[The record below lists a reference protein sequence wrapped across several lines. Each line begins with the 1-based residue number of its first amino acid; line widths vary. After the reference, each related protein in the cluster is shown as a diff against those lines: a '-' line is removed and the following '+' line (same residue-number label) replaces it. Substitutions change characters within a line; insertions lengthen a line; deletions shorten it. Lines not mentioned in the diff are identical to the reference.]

1 MSSVI
6 WFFIRF
12 DLNLNSIGS
21 DFLLNYIDKYNN
33 WLSWVDDDTK
43 KELLSIKDDKE
54 IEDRFYR
61 DLEFGTGGLRGVMGA
76 GSNRMNKYIIR
87 KATKGLADY
96 LLANRRNDVQRGVVI
111 AHDSRNNSDS
121 FALEAANVLTSA
133 GIPVNL
139 FKELEPTPVLSFS
152 VKYLHAVAG
161 IVITASH
168 NPKEYNGYK
177 VYDEHG
183 TQIVPSIANVLIQY
197 INAITDIVSI
207 PAEGDPS
214 KLTYIGDEVVD
225 QFVDS
230 VYTQSILQGDVTP
243 LRIVY
248 TPLHGAGNKPVRKIL
263 AKAGFSDVHVVKEQE
278 LPDGNFSTVKS
289 PNPEEHSALQLGI
302 ELAESIDADI
312 IIGTDPDSDRIGV
325 GIKNNNLYQLLTGNQ
340 IGALLVDFILSMRKD
355 LLTPASTIVKTV
367 VTGDL
372 GAVIAKDKKVQVI
385 ETLTGFKYIGDKIT
399 RFADDVKCDFVMG
412 YEESYGYLVG
422 THAQDKDAVVA
433 ALLICEMASYY
444 KKQGMTL
451 VDVLSSLYQKYGYY
465 YDSLSSYILKGK
477 EGHEKISGIMRALRM
492 NRDLVFN
499 GIKEVLDFNESINN
513 LPKANMLKYILQDG
527 SWIAVR
533 PSGTEPKIKIYWS
546 IKSENEIK
554 AQNRMKQYKERFETY
569 FSL

>member
-1 MSSVI
+1 M
-6 WFFIRF
+6 
-12 DLNLNSIGS
+12 
-21 DFLLNYIDKYNN
+21 NYKDKYTD
-33 WLSWVDDDTK
+33 WLSWVDDETK
-43 KELLSIKDDKE
+43 SELLSISDEKE
-54 IEDRFYR
+54 IEDRFYC
-61 DLEFGTGGLRGVMGA
+61 DLEFGTGGLRGIMGA

-96 LLANRRNDVQRGVVI
+96 LLANRENDIQRGVII
-111 AHDSRNNSDS
+111 AHDSRNNSDI
-121 FALEAANVLTSA
+121 FAVEAANVLTSA
-133 GIPVNL
+133 GIPVKI

-183 TQIVPSIANVLIQY
+183 TQIVPSVANVLIQY
-197 INAITDIVSI
+197 IKSIIDIASI
-207 PAEGDPS
+207 PAEGDAS
-214 KLTYIGDEVVD
+214 KLTYIGDEVIN
-225 QFVDS
+225 QFIDA
-230 VYTQSILQGDVTP
+230 VYMQSILQGNVTP

-263 AKAGFSDVHVVKEQE
+263 AKAGFTDVHVVKEQE

-289 PNPEEHSALQLGI
+289 PNPEEHSALRLGI
-302 ELAESIDADI
+302 ELAEFINADI
-312 IIGTDPDSDRIGV
+312 IIGTDPDSDRIGA
-325 GIKNNNLYQLLTGNQ
+325 GIKDDDSYTLLTGNQ
-340 IGALLVDFILSMRKD
+340 IGALLVNFVLSMRKD
-355 LLTPASTIVKTV
+355 LLTSASTIIKTV

-372 GAVIAKDKKVQVI
+372 GAVIAEDKGAQVI

-399 RFADDVKCDFVMG
+399 KFADDVKYDFVMG

-444 KKQGMTL
+444 KKKGMTL
-451 VDVLSSLYQKYGYY
+451 IDILTSLYKKYGYY
-465 YDSLSSYILKGK
+465 YDSLSSYTLKGK

-492 NRDLVFN
+492 NHNLVFD
-499 GIKEVLDFNESINN
+499 GIKEILDFNESIDD
-513 LPKANMLKYILQDG
+513 LPKANMIKYILQDG

-533 PSGTEPKIKIYWS
+533 PSGTEPKIKVYWS
-546 IKSENEIK
+546 IKSENKTK
-554 AQNRMKQYKERFETY
+554 AQERMKQYKERFETC

>member
-278 LPDGNFSTVKS
+278 LPDGNFSTVNS

>member
-1 MSSVI
+1 M
-6 WFFIRF
+6 
-12 DLNLNSIGS
+12 
-21 DFLLNYIDKYNN
+21 NYKDKYTD
-33 WLSWVDDDTK
+33 WLSWVDDETK
-43 KELLSIKDDKE
+43 SELFSISDEKE

-61 DLEFGTGGLRGVMGA
+61 DLEFGTGGLRGIMGA

-87 KATKGLADY
+87 KATKGLADF
-96 LLANRRNDVQRGVVI
+96 LLANRENDIQRGVVI
-111 AHDSRNNSDS
+111 AYDSRNNSDS
-121 FALEAANVLTSA
+121 FALETANVLTSA
-133 GIPVNL
+133 GIPVKI

-197 INAITDIVSI
+197 INSIIDIASI
-207 PAEGDPS
+207 PAEGDSS
-214 KLTYIGDEVVD
+214 KLTYVGDEVVN
-225 QFVDS
+225 QFVDA
-230 VYTQSILQGDVTP
+230 VYTQSILQGNVTP

-263 AKAGFSDVHVVKEQE
+263 AKAGFTDVHVVKEQE
-278 LPDGNFSTVKS
+278 MPDGNFSTVKS

-302 ELAESIDADI
+302 ELAESINADI

-325 GIKNNNLYQLLTGNQ
+325 GIKDGDSYKLLTGNQ
-340 IGALLVDFILSMRKD
+340 IGALLVNFILCMRKD
-355 LLTPASTIVKTV
+355 LLTPESTIVKTV

-372 GAVIAKDKKVQVI
+372 GAVIAENQGVQVI

-399 RFADDVKCDFVMG
+399 RFADDVKHNFVMG
-412 YEESYGYLVG
+412 YEESYGYLIG

-444 KKQGMTL
+444 KSQGMTL
-451 VDVLSSLYQKYGYY
+451 IDILTSLYKKYGYY
-465 YDSLSSYILKGK
+465 YDSLSSYTLKGK
-477 EGHEKISGIMRALRM
+477 EGHEKISEIMHVLRK
-492 NRDLVFN
+492 NHDLIFD
-499 GIKEVLDFNESINN
+499 GIKEILDFNESIDD
-513 LPKANMLKYILQDG
+513 LPKTNMLKYILQDD

-533 PSGTEPKIKIYWS
+533 PSGTESKIKIYWS
-546 IKSENEIK
+546 IKSENEAK
-554 AQNRMKQYKERFETY
+554 AQKRIKQYKEKFETC

>member
-197 INAITDIVSI
+197 IIAITDIVSI

>member
-1 MSSVI
+1 M
-6 WFFIRF
+6 
-12 DLNLNSIGS
+12 
-21 DFLLNYIDKYNN
+21 NYIEKYNN
-33 WLSWVDDDTK
+33 WLTWVDTDTK

-61 DLEFGTGGLRGVMGA
+61 DLEFGTGGLRGIMGA
-76 GSNRMNKYIIR
+76 GSNRINKYIIR

-96 LLANRRNDVQRGVVI
+96 LLANRENDIRRGVVI
-111 AHDSRNNSDS
+111 AHDSRNNSDV

-133 GIPVNL
+133 GIPVKI

-197 INAITDIVSI
+197 INSIIDIASI
-207 PAEGDPS
+207 PAEGDSS
-214 KLTYIGDEVVD
+214 KLTYIGDEVVN
-225 QFVDS
+225 QFVDA
-230 VYTQSILQGDVTP
+230 VYTQSILQGNVTP

-263 AKAGFSDVHVVKEQE
+263 AKAGFIDVHVVKEQA

-289 PNPEEHSALQLGI
+289 PNPEEHSALSLGI
-302 ELAESIDADI
+302 ELAQSLSADI
-312 IIGTDPDSDRIGV
+312 VIGTDPDSDRIGV
-325 GIKNNNLYQLLTGNQ
+325 GIKDSDSYKLLTGNQ
-340 IGALLVDFILSMRKD
+340 IGALLVNFVLSMHKEW
-355 LLTPASTIVKTV
+355 LTSASTIVKTV

-372 GAVIAKDKKVQVI
+372 GAAIAKDKGVQVI

-399 RFADDVKCDFVMG
+399 KFSDDVKHDFVMG

-433 ALLICEMASYY
+433 ALLICEMASFY
-444 KKQGMTL
+444 KQKNLTL
-451 VDVLSSLYQKYGYY
+451 LEVLHSLYHRYGYY
-465 YDSLSSYILKGK
+465 FDSLSSYVLKGIDGSQRIK
-477 EGHEKISGIMRALRM
+477 KIMQDLRSGVVQPFISIKEKIDFIQGIS
-492 NRDLVFN
+492 D
-499 GIKEVLDFNESINN
+499 
-513 LPKANMLKYILQDG
+513 LPKTDMIKFILEGD

-533 PSGTEPKIKIYWS
+533 PSGTEPKIKVYYS
-546 IKSENEIK
+546 IRSTSEQQAKE
-554 AQNRMKQYKERFETY
+554 RMKANKKNFEQI

>member
-1 MSSVI
+1 
-6 WFFIRF
+6 
-12 DLNLNSIGS
+12 
-21 DFLLNYIDKYNN
+21 LNYKDKYTN
-33 WLSWVDDDTK
+33 WLSWVDDETK
-43 KELLSIKDDKE
+43 SELLSISDEKE

-61 DLEFGTGGLRGVMGA
+61 DLEFGTGGLRGIMGA

-96 LLANRRNDVQRGVVI
+96 LLANRENDIRRGVVI

-133 GIPVNL
+133 GIPVKI

-197 INAITDIVSI
+197 INSIIDIASI
-207 PAEGDPS
+207 PAEGDSS
-214 KLTYIGDEVVD
+214 KLTYIGDEVVN
-225 QFVDS
+225 QFVDA
-230 VYTQSILQGDVTP
+230 VYTQSILQGNVTP

-263 AKAGFSDVHVVKEQE
+263 AKAGFTDVHVVKEQE

-302 ELAESIDADI
+302 ELAESINADI

-325 GIKNNNLYQLLTGNQ
+325 GIKDGDSYKLLTGNQ
-340 IGALLVDFILSMRKD
+340 IGALLVKFILCMRKD

-372 GAVIAKDKKVQVI
+372 GAVIAEDQGVQVI

-399 RFADDVKCDFVMG
+399 RFADDVKHNFVMG

-422 THAQDKDAVVA
+422 IHAQDKDAVVA

-444 KKQGMTL
+444 KNQGMTL
-451 VDVLSSLYQKYGYY
+451 IDILTSLYKKYGYY
-465 YDSLSSYILKGK
+465 YDSLSSYTLKGK
-477 EGHEKISGIMRALRM
+477 EGHEKISEIMHALRKKH
-492 NRDLVFN
+492 DLIFD
-499 GIKEVLDFNESINN
+499 GIKEILDFNEAIDD
-513 LPKANMLKYILQDG
+513 LPKANMLKYILQDD

-533 PSGTEPKIKIYWS
+533 PSGTEPKIKVYWS
-546 IKSENEIK
+546 IKSENEAK
-554 AQNRMKQYKERFETY
+554 AQKRMKQYKEKFETC

>member
-1 MSSVI
+1 M
-6 WFFIRF
+6 
-12 DLNLNSIGS
+12 
-21 DFLLNYIDKYNN
+21 NYIDKYNN

>member
-248 TPLHGAGNKPVRKIL
+248 TPLHGAGKKPVRKIL

>member
-1 MSSVI
+1 M
-6 WFFIRF
+6 
-12 DLNLNSIGS
+12 
-21 DFLLNYIDKYNN
+21 NYIEKYNN
-33 WLSWVDDDTK
+33 WLTWVDTDTK

-61 DLEFGTGGLRGVMGA
+61 DLEFGTGGLRGIMGA
-76 GSNRMNKYIIR
+76 GSNRINKYIIR

-96 LLANRRNDVQRGVVI
+96 LLANRENDIRRGVVI
-111 AHDSRNNSDS
+111 AHDSRNNSDV

-133 GIPVNL
+133 GIPVKI

-197 INAITDIVSI
+197 INSIIDIASI
-207 PAEGDPS
+207 PAEGDSS
-214 KLTYIGDEVVD
+214 KLTYIGDEVVN
-225 QFVDS
+225 QFVDA
-230 VYTQSILQGDVTP
+230 VYTQSILQGNVTP

-263 AKAGFSDVHVVKEQE
+263 AKAGFIDVHVVKEQE

-289 PNPEEHSALQLGI
+289 PNPEEHSALSLGI
-302 ELAESIDADI
+302 ELAQSLSADI
-312 IIGTDPDSDRIGV
+312 VIGTDPDSDRIGV
-325 GIKNNNLYQLLTGNQ
+325 GIKDSDSYKLLTGNQ
-340 IGALLVDFILSMRKD
+340 IGALLVNFVLSMHKEW
-355 LLTPASTIVKTV
+355 LTSASTIVKTV

-372 GAVIAKDKKVQVI
+372 GAAIAKDKGVQVI

-399 RFADDVKCDFVMG
+399 KFSDDVKHDFVMG

-433 ALLICEMASYY
+433 ALLICEMASFY
-444 KKQGMTL
+444 KQKNLTL
-451 VDVLSSLYQKYGYY
+451 LEVLHSLYHRYGYY
-465 YDSLSSYILKGK
+465 FDSLSSYVLKGIDGSQRIK
-477 EGHEKISGIMRALRM
+477 KIMQDLRSGVVQPFISIKEKIDFIQGIS
-492 NRDLVFN
+492 D
-499 GIKEVLDFNESINN
+499 
-513 LPKANMLKYILQDG
+513 LPKTDMIKFILEGD

-533 PSGTEPKIKIYWS
+533 PSGTEPKIKVYYS
-546 IKSENEIK
+546 IRSTSEQQAKE
-554 AQNRMKQYKERFETY
+554 RMKANKKNFEQI

>member
-1 MSSVI
+1 M
-6 WFFIRF
+6 
-12 DLNLNSIGS
+12 
-21 DFLLNYIDKYNN
+21 NYLEKYNN
-33 WLSWVDDDTK
+33 WLTWVDDDTK

-61 DLEFGTGGLRGVMGA
+61 DLEFGTGGLRGIMGA

-96 LLANRRNDVQRGVVI
+96 LLENRENDIRRGVVI
-111 AHDSRNNSDS
+111 AHDSRNNSDT

-133 GIPVNL
+133 GIPVKI

-152 VKYLHAVAG
+152 VKYLHALAG

-183 TQIVPSIANVLIQY
+183 TQIVPSIAKILIQY
-197 INAITDIVSI
+197 INSITDIASI
-207 PAEGDPS
+207 SAEGDSS
-214 KLTYIGDEVVD
+214 KLTYIGNEIVD
-225 QFVDS
+225 KFVDA
-230 VYTQSILQGDVTP
+230 VYTQSILKGDVIP

-263 AKAGFSDVHVVKEQE
+263 AKAGFSNVYVVKEQE

-289 PNPEEHSALQLGI
+289 PNPEEHNALSMGI
-302 ELAESIDADI
+302 ELAQSLSADI
-312 IIGTDPDSDRIGV
+312 VIGTDPDSDRIGV
-325 GIKNNNLYQLLTGNQ
+325 GIKDSDSYKLLTGNQ
-340 IGALLVDFILSMRKD
+340 IGALLVNFVLSMRKE
-355 LLTPASTIVKTV
+355 LLTHASTIVKTV

-372 GAVIAKDKKVQVI
+372 GAAIAKNKGVRVI

-399 RFADDVKCDFVMG
+399 KFANDVKQDFVMG

-433 ALLICEMASYY
+433 ALLICEMASFY
-444 KKQGMTL
+444 KQKNLTL
-451 VDVLSSLYQKYGYY
+451 LEVLHSLYNQYGYY
-465 YDSLSSYILKGK
+465 FDSLSSYVLKGIDGSQRIK
-477 EGHEKISGIMRALRM
+477 KIMRDLRSG
-492 NRDLVFN
+492 VAQPFTSV
-499 GIKEVLDFNESINN
+499 KEKMDFIQELDN
-513 LPKANMLKYILQDG
+513 LPKADMIKFILDDD

-533 PSGTEPKIKIYWS
+533 PSGTEPKIKVYYS
-546 IKSENEIK
+546 IRSASEQQ
-554 AQNRMKQYKERFETY
+554 AKERMEANKKNFEEI

>member
-1 MSSVI
+1 M
-6 WFFIRF
+6 
-12 DLNLNSIGS
+12 
-21 DFLLNYIDKYNN
+21 NYKDKYTN
-33 WLSWVDDDTK
+33 WLSWVDDETK
-43 KELLSIKDDKE
+43 SELLSISDEKE

-61 DLEFGTGGLRGVMGA
+61 DLEFGTGGLRGIMGA

-96 LLANRRNDVQRGVVI
+96 LLANRENDIRRGVVI

-133 GIPVNL
+133 GIPVKI

-197 INAITDIVSI
+197 INSIIDIASI
-207 PAEGDPS
+207 PAEGDSS
-214 KLTYIGDEVVD
+214 KLTYIGDEVVN
-225 QFVDS
+225 QFVDA
-230 VYTQSILQGDVTP
+230 VYTQSILQGNVTP

-263 AKAGFSDVHVVKEQE
+263 AKAGFTDVHVVKEQE

-302 ELAESIDADI
+302 ELAESINADI

-325 GIKNNNLYQLLTGNQ
+325 GIKDGDSYKLLTGNQ
-340 IGALLVDFILSMRKD
+340 IGALLVKFILCMRKD

-372 GAVIAKDKKVQVI
+372 GAVIAEDQGVQVI

-399 RFADDVKCDFVMG
+399 RFADDVKHNFVMG

-422 THAQDKDAVVA
+422 IHAQDKDAVVA

-444 KKQGMTL
+444 KNQGMTL
-451 VDVLSSLYQKYGYY
+451 IDILTSLYKKYGYY
-465 YDSLSSYILKGK
+465 YDSLSSYTLKGK
-477 EGHEKISGIMRALRM
+477 EGHEKISEIMHALRKKH
-492 NRDLVFN
+492 DLIFD
-499 GIKEVLDFNESINN
+499 GIKEILDFNEAIDD
-513 LPKANMLKYILQDG
+513 LPKANMLKYILQDD

-533 PSGTEPKIKIYWS
+533 PSGTEPKIKVYWS
-546 IKSENEIK
+546 IKSENEAK
-554 AQNRMKQYKERFETY
+554 AQKRMKQYKEKFETC

>member
-1 MSSVI
+1 M
-6 WFFIRF
+6 
-12 DLNLNSIGS
+12 NSIRS
-21 DFLLNYIDKYNN
+21 DFLLNYIEKYNN
-33 WLSWVDDDTK
+33 WLTWVDTDTK

-61 DLEFGTGGLRGVMGA
+61 DLEFGTGGLRGIMGA
-76 GSNRMNKYIIR
+76 GSNRINKYIIR

-96 LLANRRNDVQRGVVI
+96 LLANRENDIRRGVVI
-111 AHDSRNNSDS
+111 AHDSRNNSDV

-133 GIPVNL
+133 GIPVKI

-197 INAITDIVSI
+197 INSIIDIASI
-207 PAEGDPS
+207 PAEGDSS
-214 KLTYIGDEVVD
+214 KLTYIGDEVVN
-225 QFVDS
+225 QFVDA
-230 VYTQSILQGDVTP
+230 VYTQSILQGNVTP

-263 AKAGFSDVHVVKEQE
+263 AKAGFIDVHVVKEQE

-289 PNPEEHSALQLGI
+289 PNPEEHSALSLGI
-302 ELAESIDADI
+302 ELAQSLSADI
-312 IIGTDPDSDRIGV
+312 VIGTDPDSDRIGV
-325 GIKNNNLYQLLTGNQ
+325 GIKDSDSYKLLTGNQ
-340 IGALLVDFILSMRKD
+340 IGALLVNFVLSMHKEW
-355 LLTPASTIVKTV
+355 LTSASTIVKTV

-372 GAVIAKDKKVQVI
+372 GAAIAKDKGVQVI

-399 RFADDVKCDFVMG
+399 KFSDDVKHDFVMG

-433 ALLICEMASYY
+433 ALLICEMASFY
-444 KKQGMTL
+444 KQKNLTL
-451 VDVLSSLYQKYGYY
+451 LEVLHSLYHRYGYY
-465 YDSLSSYILKGK
+465 FDSLSSYVLKGIDGSQRIK
-477 EGHEKISGIMRALRM
+477 KIMQDLRSGVVQPFISIKEKIDFIQGIS
-492 NRDLVFN
+492 D
-499 GIKEVLDFNESINN
+499 
-513 LPKANMLKYILQDG
+513 LPKTDMIKFILEGD

-533 PSGTEPKIKIYWS
+533 PSGTEPKIKVYYS
-546 IKSENEIK
+546 IRSTSEQQAKE
-554 AQNRMKQYKERFETY
+554 RMKANKKNFEQI

>member
-1 MSSVI
+1 
-6 WFFIRF
+6 
-12 DLNLNSIGS
+12 LNSIRS
-21 DFLLNYIDKYNN
+21 DFLLNYIEKYNN
-33 WLSWVDDDTK
+33 WLTWVDTDTK

-61 DLEFGTGGLRGVMGA
+61 DLEFGTGGLRGIMGA
-76 GSNRMNKYIIR
+76 GSNRINKYIIR

-96 LLANRRNDVQRGVVI
+96 LLANRENDIRRGVVI
-111 AHDSRNNSDS
+111 AHDSRNNSDV

-133 GIPVNL
+133 GIPVKI

-197 INAITDIVSI
+197 INSIIDIASI
-207 PAEGDPS
+207 PAEGDSS
-214 KLTYIGDEVVD
+214 KLTYIGDEVVN
-225 QFVDS
+225 QFVDA
-230 VYTQSILQGDVTP
+230 VYTQSILQGNVTP

-263 AKAGFSDVHVVKEQE
+263 AKAGFIDVHVVKEQE

-289 PNPEEHSALQLGI
+289 PNPEEHSALSLGI
-302 ELAESIDADI
+302 ELAQSLSADI
-312 IIGTDPDSDRIGV
+312 VIGTDPDSDRIGV
-325 GIKNNNLYQLLTGNQ
+325 GIKDSDSYKLLTGNQ
-340 IGALLVDFILSMRKD
+340 IGALLVNFVLSMHKEW
-355 LLTPASTIVKTV
+355 LTSASTIVKTV

-372 GAVIAKDKKVQVI
+372 GAAIAKDKGVQVI

-399 RFADDVKCDFVMG
+399 KFSDDVKHDFVMG

-433 ALLICEMASYY
+433 ALLICEMASFY
-444 KKQGMTL
+444 KQKNLTL
-451 VDVLSSLYQKYGYY
+451 LEVLHSLYHRYGYY
-465 YDSLSSYILKGK
+465 FDSLSSYVLKGIDGSQRIK
-477 EGHEKISGIMRALRM
+477 KIMQDLRSGVVQPFISIKEKIDFIQGIS
-492 NRDLVFN
+492 D
-499 GIKEVLDFNESINN
+499 
-513 LPKANMLKYILQDG
+513 LPKTDMIKFILEGD

-533 PSGTEPKIKIYWS
+533 PSGTEPKIKVYYS
-546 IKSENEIK
+546 ICSTSEQQAKE
-554 AQNRMKQYKERFETY
+554 RMKANKKNFEQI

>member
-1 MSSVI
+1 
-6 WFFIRF
+6 
-12 DLNLNSIGS
+12 
-21 DFLLNYIDKYNN
+21 
-33 WLSWVDDDTK
+33 
-43 KELLSIKDDKE
+43 
-54 IEDRFYR
+54 
-61 DLEFGTGGLRGVMGA
+61 MGA

-96 LLANRRNDVQRGVVI
+96 LLANRENDVRRGVVI
-111 AHDSRNNSDS
+111 AHDSRNNSDI

-133 GIPVNL
+133 GIPVKI

-183 TQIVPSIANVLIQY
+183 TQIVPSVANVLIQY
-197 INAITDIVSI
+197 INSITDIASI
-207 PAEGDPS
+207 PAEGDSS
-214 KLTYIGDEVVD
+214 KLTYIGDEVVN
-225 QFVDS
+225 QFVDA
-230 VYTQSILQGDVTP
+230 VYTQSILQGNVTP

-263 AKAGFSDVHVVKEQE
+263 AKADFTDVHVVKEQE

-289 PNPEEHSALQLGI
+289 PNPEEHSALRLGI
-302 ELAESIDADI
+302 ELAESINADI
-312 IIGTDPDSDRIGV
+312 VIGTDPDSDRIGV
-325 GIKNNNLYQLLTGNQ
+325 GIKYGDSYKLLTGNQ
-340 IGALLVDFILSMRKD
+340 IGALLVNFILCMRKD

-372 GAVIAKDKKVQVI
+372 GAVIAEDQGVQI
-385 ETLTGFKYIGDKIT
+385 AETLTGFKYIGDKIT
-399 RFADDVKCDFVMG
+399 RFADDVKHNFVMG

-444 KKQGMTL
+444 KNQGMTL
-451 VDVLSSLYQKYGYY
+451 IDILTSLYKKYGYY
-465 YDSLSSYILKGK
+465 YDSLSSYTLKGK
-477 EGHEKISGIMRALRM
+477 EGHEKISEIMHALRK
-492 NRDLVFN
+492 NHNLVFDR
-499 GIKEVLDFNESINN
+499 IKEILDFNESISD

-533 PSGTEPKIKIYWS
+533 PSGTEPKIKVYWS
-546 IKSENEIK
+546 IKSENEVK
-554 AQNRMKQYKERFETY
+554 AQKRMKQYKEKFETC

>member
-96 LLANRRNDVQRGVVI
+96 LLANRRNDVQRSVVI

>member
-1 MSSVI
+1 M
-6 WFFIRF
+6 
-12 DLNLNSIGS
+12 
-21 DFLLNYIDKYNN
+21 NYKDKYTN
-33 WLSWVDDDTK
+33 WLSWVDDETK
-43 KELLSIKDDKE
+43 SELLSISDEKE

-61 DLEFGTGGLRGVMGA
+61 DLEFGTGGLRGIMGA

-96 LLANRRNDVQRGVVI
+96 LLANRENDIRRGVVI

-133 GIPVNL
+133 GIPVKI

-197 INAITDIVSI
+197 INSIIDIASI
-207 PAEGDPS
+207 PAEGDSS
-214 KLTYIGDEVVD
+214 KLTYIGDEVVN
-225 QFVDS
+225 QFVDA
-230 VYTQSILQGDVTP
+230 VYTQSILQGNVTP

-263 AKAGFSDVHVVKEQE
+263 AKAGFTDVHVVKEQE

-302 ELAESIDADI
+302 ELAESINADI

-325 GIKNNNLYQLLTGNQ
+325 GIKDGDSYKLLTGNQ
-340 IGALLVDFILSMRKD
+340 IGALLVKFILCMRKD

-372 GAVIAKDKKVQVI
+372 GAVIAEDQGVQVI

-399 RFADDVKCDFVMG
+399 RFADDVKHNFVMG

-422 THAQDKDAVVA
+422 IHAQDKDAVVA

-444 KKQGMTL
+444 KNQGMTL
-451 VDVLSSLYQKYGYY
+451 IDILTSLYKKYGYY
-465 YDSLSSYILKGK
+465 YDSLSSYTLKGK
-477 EGHEKISGIMRALRM
+477 EGHEKISEIMHALRKKH
-492 NRDLVFN
+492 DLIFD
-499 GIKEVLDFNESINN
+499 GIKEILNFNEAIDD
-513 LPKANMLKYILQDG
+513 LPKANMLKYILQDD

-533 PSGTEPKIKIYWS
+533 PSGTEPKIKVYWS
-546 IKSENEIK
+546 IKSENEAK
-554 AQNRMKQYKERFETY
+554 AQKRMKQYKEKFETC

>member
-1 MSSVI
+1 L
-6 WFFIRF
+6 
-12 DLNLNSIGS
+12 D
-21 DFLLNYIDKYNN
+21 YIEKYNN
-33 WLSWVDDDTK
+33 WLSWVDDDAK

-61 DLEFGTGGLRGVMGA
+61 DLEFGTGGLRGIMGA

-96 LLANRRNDVQRGVVI
+96 LLANREDDIRRGVVI
-111 AHDSRNNSDS
+111 AHDSRNNSDI

-133 GIPVNL
+133 GIPVKI

-183 TQIVPSIANVLIQY
+183 TQIVPSVANALIQY
-197 INAITDIVSI
+197 INSIIDIASI
-207 PAEGDPS
+207 PAEGDSS
-214 KLTYIGDEVVD
+214 KLTYIGDEVVN
-225 QFVDS
+225 QFVDA
-230 VYTQSILQGDVTP
+230 VYTQSILQGNVTP

-263 AKAGFSDVHVVKEQE
+263 AKAGFTDVHVVKEQE

-302 ELAESIDADI
+302 ELAESINADI

-325 GIKNNNLYQLLTGNQ
+325 GIKDGVSYKLLTGNQ
-340 IGALLVDFILSMRKD
+340 IGALLVNFILCMRKD
-355 LLTPASTIVKTV
+355 LLIPASTIVKTV

-372 GAVIAKDKKVQVI
+372 GAVIAENQGVQVI

-399 RFADDVKCDFVMG
+399 RFADDVKHNFVMG

-444 KKQGMTL
+444 KNQGMTL
-451 VDVLSSLYQKYGYY
+451 IDILTSLYKKYGYY
-465 YDSLSSYILKGK
+465 YDSLSSYTLKGK
-477 EGHEKISGIMRALRM
+477 EGHEKINEIMHALRK
-492 NRDLVFN
+492 NHGLIFD
-499 GIKEVLDFNESINN
+499 GIKEILDFNESIDD
-513 LPKANMLKYILQDG
+513 LPKANMLKYILQDD

-533 PSGTEPKIKIYWS
+533 PSGTEPKIKVYWS
-546 IKSENEIK
+546 IKSENEVK
-554 AQNRMKQYKERFETY
+554 AQKRMKQYKEKFETC

>member
-1 MSSVI
+1 M
-6 WFFIRF
+6 
-12 DLNLNSIGS
+12 
-21 DFLLNYIDKYNN
+21 NYKDKYTN
-33 WLSWVDDDTK
+33 WLSWVDDETK
-43 KELLSIKDDKE
+43 SELLSISDEKE

-61 DLEFGTGGLRGVMGA
+61 DLEFGTGGLRGIMGA

-96 LLANRRNDVQRGVVI
+96 LLANRENDIRRGVVI

-133 GIPVNL
+133 GIPVKI

-197 INAITDIVSI
+197 INSIIDIASI
-207 PAEGDPS
+207 PAEGDSS
-214 KLTYIGDEVVD
+214 KLTYIGEEVVN
-225 QFVDS
+225 QFVDA
-230 VYTQSILQGDVTP
+230 VYTQSILQGNVTP

-263 AKAGFSDVHVVKEQE
+263 AKAGFTDVHVVKEQE

-302 ELAESIDADI
+302 ELAESINADI

-325 GIKNNNLYQLLTGNQ
+325 GIKDGDSYKLLTGNQ
-340 IGALLVDFILSMRKD
+340 IGALLVKFILCMRKD

-372 GAVIAKDKKVQVI
+372 GAVIAEDQGVQVI

-399 RFADDVKCDFVMG
+399 RFADDVKHNFVMG

-422 THAQDKDAVVA
+422 IHAQDKDAVVA

-444 KKQGMTL
+444 KNQGMTL
-451 VDVLSSLYQKYGYY
+451 IDILTSLYKKYGYY
-465 YDSLSSYILKGK
+465 YDSLSSYTLKGK
-477 EGHEKISGIMRALRM
+477 EGHEKISEIMHALRKKH
-492 NRDLVFN
+492 DLIFD
-499 GIKEVLDFNESINN
+499 GIKEILDFNEAIDD
-513 LPKANMLKYILQDG
+513 LPKANMLKYILQDD

-533 PSGTEPKIKIYWS
+533 PSGTEPKIKVYWS
-546 IKSENEIK
+546 IKSENEAK
-554 AQNRMKQYKERFETY
+554 AQKRMKQYKEKFETC

>member
-1 MSSVI
+1 M
-6 WFFIRF
+6 
-12 DLNLNSIGS
+12 NSIRS
-21 DFLLNYIDKYNN
+21 DFLLNYIEKYNN
-33 WLSWVDDDTK
+33 WLTWVDTDTK

-61 DLEFGTGGLRGVMGA
+61 DLEFGTGGLRGIMGA

-96 LLANRRNDVQRGVVI
+96 LLANRKNDIRRGVII
-111 AHDSRNNSDS
+111 AHDSRNNSDI
-121 FALEAANVLTSA
+121 FAVEAANVLTSA
-133 GIPVNL
+133 GIPVKI

-183 TQIVPSIANVLIQY
+183 TQIVPSVAKVLIQY
-197 INAITDIVSI
+197 IKSIIDIASI

-214 KLTYIGDEVVD
+214 KLTYIGDEVVN
-225 QFVDS
+225 QFVDA
-230 VYTQSILQGDVTP
+230 VYTQSILQGNVTP

-248 TPLHGAGNKPVRKIL
+248 TPLHGTGNKPVRKIL
-263 AKAGFSDVHVVKEQE
+263 AKAGFTDVHVVKSQE

-289 PNPEEHSALQLGI
+289 PNPEEHDALRLGI
-302 ELAESIDADI
+302 ELAETINADI

-325 GIKNNNLYQLLTGNQ
+325 GIKDGDSYKLLTGNQ
-340 IGALLVDFILSMRKD
+340 IGALLVNFVLSIRKD
-355 LLTPASTIVKTV
+355 SLTPASTIIKTV

-372 GAVIAKDKKVQVI
+372 GAAIAEDKGVQVI
-385 ETLTGFKYIGDKIT
+385 ETLTGFKYIGDQIT
-399 RFADDVKCDFVMG
+399 KFSDDIKHDFVMG

-433 ALLICEMASYY
+433 ALLICEMASFY
-444 KKQGMTL
+444 KQKNLTL
-451 VDVLSSLYQKYGYY
+451 LEVLHSLYHQYGYY
-465 YDSLSSYILKGK
+465 FDSLSSYVLKGID
-477 EGHEKISGIMRALRM
+477 GSQRIEKIMQDLRSGVAQPFISVKEKI
-492 NRDLVFN
+492 DFIQ
-499 GIKEVLDFNESINN
+499 GISD
-513 LPKANMLKYILQDG
+513 LPKTDMIKFILDG
-527 SWIAVR
+527 DSWIAVR
-533 PSGTEPKIKIYWS
+533 PSGTEPKIKVYYS
-546 IKSENEIK
+546 IRSTSKQQAKEYMK
-554 AQNRMKQYKERFETY
+554 ANKKNFEQI

>member
-1 MSSVI
+1 M
-6 WFFIRF
+6 
-12 DLNLNSIGS
+12 NSIRS
-21 DFLLNYIDKYNN
+21 DFLLNYIEKYNN
-33 WLSWVDDDTK
+33 WLTWVDTDTK

-61 DLEFGTGGLRGVMGA
+61 DLEFGTGGLRGIMGA
-76 GSNRMNKYIIR
+76 GSNRINKYIIR

-96 LLANRRNDVQRGVVI
+96 LLANRENDIRRGVVI
-111 AHDSRNNSDS
+111 AHDSRNNSDV

-133 GIPVNL
+133 GIPVKI

-197 INAITDIVSI
+197 INSIIDIASI
-207 PAEGDPS
+207 PAEGDSS
-214 KLTYIGDEVVD
+214 KLTYIGDEVVN
-225 QFVDS
+225 QFVDA
-230 VYTQSILQGDVTP
+230 VYTQSILQGNVTP

-263 AKAGFSDVHVVKEQE
+263 AKAGFIDVHVVKEQE

-289 PNPEEHSALQLGI
+289 PNPEEHSALSLGI
-302 ELAESIDADI
+302 ELAQSLSADI
-312 IIGTDPDSDRIGV
+312 VIGTDPDSDRIGV
-325 GIKNNNLYQLLTGNQ
+325 GIKDSDSYKLLTGNQ
-340 IGALLVDFILSMRKD
+340 IGALLVNFVLSMHKEW
-355 LLTPASTIVKTV
+355 LTSASTIVKTV

-372 GAVIAKDKKVQVI
+372 GAAIAKDKGVQVI

-399 RFADDVKCDFVMG
+399 KFSDDVKHDFVMG

-433 ALLICEMASYY
+433 ALLICEMASFY
-444 KKQGMTL
+444 KQKNLTL
-451 VDVLSSLYQKYGYY
+451 LEVLHSLYHRYGYY
-465 YDSLSSYILKGK
+465 FDSLSSYVLKGIDGSQRIK
-477 EGHEKISGIMRALRM
+477 KIMQDLRSGVVQPFISIKEKIDFIQGIS
-492 NRDLVFN
+492 D
-499 GIKEVLDFNESINN
+499 
-513 LPKANMLKYILQDG
+513 LPKTDMIKFILEGD

-533 PSGTEPKIKIYWS
+533 PSGTEPKIKVYYS
-546 IKSENEIK
+546 ICSTSEQQAKE
-554 AQNRMKQYKERFETY
+554 RMKANKKNFEQI

>member
-1 MSSVI
+1 M
-6 WFFIRF
+6 
-12 DLNLNSIGS
+12 
-21 DFLLNYIDKYNN
+21 NYIEKYNN
-33 WLSWVDDDTK
+33 WLTWVDTDTK

-61 DLEFGTGGLRGVMGA
+61 DLEFGTGGLRGIMGA
-76 GSNRMNKYIIR
+76 GSNRINKYIIR

-96 LLANRRNDVQRGVVI
+96 LLANRENDIRRGVVI
-111 AHDSRNNSDS
+111 AHDSRNNSDV

-133 GIPVNL
+133 GIPVKI

-197 INAITDIVSI
+197 INSIIDIASI
-207 PAEGDPS
+207 PAEGDSS
-214 KLTYIGDEVVD
+214 KLTYIGDEVVN
-225 QFVDS
+225 QFVDA
-230 VYTQSILQGDVTP
+230 VYTQSILQGNVTP

-263 AKAGFSDVHVVKEQE
+263 AKAGFIDVHVVKEQE

-289 PNPEEHSALQLGI
+289 PNPEEHSALSLGI
-302 ELAESIDADI
+302 ELAQSLSADI
-312 IIGTDPDSDRIGV
+312 VIGTDPDSDRIGV
-325 GIKNNNLYQLLTGNQ
+325 GIKDSDSYKLLTGNQ
-340 IGALLVDFILSMRKD
+340 IGALLVNFVLSMHKEW
-355 LLTPASTIVKTV
+355 LTSASTIVKTV

-372 GAVIAKDKKVQVI
+372 GAAIAKDKGVQVI

-399 RFADDVKCDFVMG
+399 KFSDDVKHDFVMG

-433 ALLICEMASYY
+433 ALLICEMASFY
-444 KKQGMTL
+444 KQKNLTL
-451 VDVLSSLYQKYGYY
+451 LEVLHSLYHRYGYY
-465 YDSLSSYILKGK
+465 FDSLSSYVLKGIDGSQRIK
-477 EGHEKISGIMRALRM
+477 KIMQDLRSGVVQPFISIKEKIDFIQGIS
-492 NRDLVFN
+492 D
-499 GIKEVLDFNESINN
+499 
-513 LPKANMLKYILQDG
+513 LPKTDMIKFILEGD

-533 PSGTEPKIKIYWS
+533 PSGTEPKIKVYYS
-546 IKSENEIK
+546 ICSTSEQQAKE
-554 AQNRMKQYKERFETY
+554 RMKANKKNFEQI

>member
-1 MSSVI
+1 M
-6 WFFIRF
+6 
-12 DLNLNSIGS
+12 
-21 DFLLNYIDKYNN
+21 NYKDKYTD
-33 WLSWVDDDTK
+33 WLSWVDDETK
-43 KELLSIKDDKE
+43 SELLSISDEKE

-61 DLEFGTGGLRGVMGA
+61 DLEFGTGGLRGIMGA

-96 LLANRRNDVQRGVVI
+96 LLANRENDVRRGVVI
-111 AHDSRNNSDS
+111 AHDSRNNSDI

-133 GIPVNL
+133 GIPVKI

-183 TQIVPSIANVLIQY
+183 TQIVPSVANVLIQY
-197 INAITDIVSI
+197 INSITDIASI
-207 PAEGDPS
+207 PAEGDSS
-214 KLTYIGDEVVD
+214 KLTYIGDEVVN
-225 QFVDS
+225 QFVDA
-230 VYTQSILQGDVTP
+230 VYTQSILQGNVTP

-263 AKAGFSDVHVVKEQE
+263 AKADFTDVHVVKEQE

-289 PNPEEHSALQLGI
+289 PNPEEHSALRLGI
-302 ELAESIDADI
+302 ELAESINADI
-312 IIGTDPDSDRIGV
+312 VIGTDPDSDRIGV
-325 GIKNNNLYQLLTGNQ
+325 GIKYGDSYKLLTGNQ
-340 IGALLVDFILSMRKD
+340 IGALLVNFILCMRKD

-372 GAVIAKDKKVQVI
+372 GAVIAEDQGVQI
-385 ETLTGFKYIGDKIT
+385 AETLTGFKYIGDKIT
-399 RFADDVKCDFVMG
+399 RFADDVKHNFVMG

-444 KKQGMTL
+444 KNQGMTL
-451 VDVLSSLYQKYGYY
+451 IDILTSLYKKYGYY
-465 YDSLSSYILKGK
+465 YDSLSSYTLKGK
-477 EGHEKISGIMRALRM
+477 EGHEKISEIMHALRK
-492 NRDLVFN
+492 NHNLVFDR
-499 GIKEVLDFNESINN
+499 IKEILDFNESISD

-533 PSGTEPKIKIYWS
+533 PSGTEPKIKVYWS
-546 IKSENEIK
+546 IKSENEVK
-554 AQNRMKQYKERFETY
+554 AQKRMKQYKEKFETC